1 MGAKSGEQVKLNNTQ
16 IEGMVLSE
24 EITLESIH
32 FFDISLKVKND
43 FYTRKREL
51 IIYNILKSEIPI
63 SFYKDSRWFQLKEGL
78 FKIMSEFIPYHIIPG
93 GGRLPY
99 DFEIITK
106 NHKVKLDLKFN
117 VQNIKSYP
125 QVIDIRSDKLGD
137 FCYATYY
144 YNYSGIKKIYISLEN
159 YLKHIWKSDGDT
171 KDVFFFDLKKK
182 YKTDSGFKKK
192 NQALVRESI
201 KSYIKVVNLDIIKIN
216 EIIIKI
222 NKIYLLYY
230 EGNWQFDK
238 NMLNHD
244 IIVLYKL
251 GYNHNSIYYSTNKN
265 ILKIYLCWKNNMGV
279 LVPIWKLQFVK
290 KLPKNIVNKLK

>member
-1 MGAKSGEQVKLNNTQ
+1 MVKQKKNKLKTLWKKIELALNEYSLYDEFLGVKKITSVSCLMGAKSGEQVKLNNTQ

-125 QVIDIRSDKLGD
+125 QIIDIRSDKLGD

-144 YNYSGIKKIYISLEN
+144 YNYSGIKKKNISLEN
-159 YLKHIWKSDGDT
+159 YLKHI
-171 KDVFFFDLKKK
+171 
-182 YKTDSGFKKK
+182 
-192 NQALVRESI
+192 
-201 KSYIKVVNLDIIKIN
+201 
-216 EIIIKI
+216 
-222 NKIYLLYY
+222 
-230 EGNWQFDK
+230 
-238 NMLNHD
+238 
-244 IIVLYKL
+244 
-251 GYNHNSIYYSTNKN
+251 
-265 ILKIYLCWKNNMGV
+265 
-279 LVPIWKLQFVK
+279 
-290 KLPKNIVNKLK
+290 